1 MWTPWHYVLYLLYSS
16 LHPLYLPPSPH
27 PRCFLRAVWTLC
39 HDALFLFYSSLHP
52 LYLPPPPPPTS
63 LAVLFLPTFFVAPS
77 PPSEN
82 FDQATVSL
90 NYSVQDGESLFLPI
104 KVPICLVHTREI
116 LNKNNKCRHT
126 MEYSSFSD
134 LNNSDKVLYLLIR
147 LFLLKKILV
156 ICLRIISPSK

>member
-1 MWTPWHYVLYLLYSS
+1 MFCICCTLPFTLSTS
-16 LHPLYLPPSPH
+16 PLPPTLAVFFVPCERSAMML
-27 PRCFLRAVWTLC
+27 CFCSTLHC
-39 HDALFLFYSSLHP
+39 TFST
-52 LYLPPPPPPTS
+52 YLPPPTS
-63 LAVLFLPTFFVAPS
+63 LAVFFLPTFSVAPS
-77 PPSEN
+77 PPSET

-90 NYSVQDGESLFLPI
+90 NYSVQEGESLFLPI
-104 KVPICLVHTREI
+104 KVPIWLVHTREI

-156 ICLRIISPSK
+156 ICLRIISP

>member
-1 MWTPWHYVLYLLYSS
+1 M
-16 LHPLYLPPSPH
+16 YLPH
-27 PRCFLRAVWTLC
+27 R
-39 HDALFLFYSSLHP
+39 DLFLLFSCRVNAMPWWSVSVVLFTSP
-52 LYLPPPPPPTS
+52 SLPPPLPPPTS
-63 LAVLFLPTFFVAPS
+63 LAVFFLPIFSVAPS

-90 NYSVQDGESLFLPI
+90 NYSVQEGESLFLPI
-104 KVPICLVHTREI
+104 KVPIWLVHTREI
-116 LNKNNKCRHT
+116 LNKNDKWRHT

-156 ICLRIISPSK
+156 ICLRIISP

>member
-1 MWTPWHYVLYLLYSS
+1 M
-16 LHPLYLPPSPH
+16 YLPH
-27 PRCFLRAVWTLC
+27 R
-39 HDALFLFYSSLHP
+39 DLFLLFSCRVNAMPWWSVSVVLFTSPSLP
-52 LYLPPPPPPTS
+52 TPPPTPPPPPPS
-63 LAVLFLPTFFVAPS
+63 LFFLPTFFVAPS

-156 ICLRIISPSK
+156 ICLRIISP

>member
-1 MWTPWHYVLYLLYSS
+1 MFCICCT
-16 LHPLYLPPSPH
+16 LHFTLFTSPLPPTLAVFSVPCE
-27 PRCFLRAVWTLC
+27 RYATMLCFCSTLHC
-39 HDALFLFYSSLHP
+39 TFST
-52 LYLPPPPPPTS
+52 YLPPPPPTS
-63 LAVLFLPTFFVAPS
+63 LAVFFLPIFSVAPS

-90 NYSVQDGESLFLPI
+90 NYSVQEGESLFLPI
-104 KVPICLVHTREI
+104 KVPIWLVHTREI

-147 LFLLKKILV
+147 LFLLKKT
-156 ICLRIISPSK
+156 